1 MNPYFIDYL
10 DNFQNKDEIDR
21 NLADYH
27 LLNNYIL
34 NNYYYNNF
42 YQDHVHYMN
51 NITNVSIS
59 SPSNMYYDCYS
70 QSSWNTNDK
79 QPYIGIK
86 SNYDIWKTN
95 NEFKFDFSSN
105 DLLIKIP
112 PPGFIP
118 VEKKKI
124 HIDTNINN
132 ITDLLDIIDKNPL
145 DKNAEYN
152 IDLKSLHNVRN
163 ELNKLNNMIGM
174 KDLKKTILYQLLY
187 FIQRLHEGKNTSDF
201 KHTVIYGPPGTGK
214 TEIAEIIGMLY
225 SKLGILKKNTFK
237 KVTRSDMIAGYLG
250 QTAIKTK
257 GVIEES
263 LDGVLFIDEAYSLA
277 PESTDSNDSY
287 SKECLDTLCEALSNH
302 KHNLMVIIAGY
313 EDELNSTFFRVN
325 KGLDSRF
332 IWRFRTDS
340 YTGDELNEIYRKK
353 IDEQEW
359 TTNIENSVLSD
370 WFKQRIDDF
379 PHFGRDMELLLMY
392 TKIAHSRRIYGK
404 PKEEVRIITMD
415 DLTEGKELFMTNKK
429 KQKNKISPAS
439 LYAMYV

>member
-10 DNFQNKDEIDR
+10 DNFQNTDEIDR

-34 NNYYYNNF
+34 NSYYYNNF
-42 YQDHVHYMN
+42 YQDHMDYMSH
-51 NITNVSIS
+51 ITNVSIS
-59 SPSNMYYDCYS
+59 SPSNMYYDYYS
-70 QSSWNTNDK
+70 QSFWNTNDK
-79 QPYIGIK
+79 QSYLDNK

-95 NEFKFDFSSN
+95 NEFKFDLSAN
-105 DLLIKIP
+105 NLLIKMPPSGLIP
-112 PPGFIP
+112 T
-118 VEKKKI
+118 KKTKI
-124 HIDTNINN
+124 HIDTNINS
-132 ITDLLDIIDKNPL
+132 ITDLLEIIEKNPL

-152 IDLKSLHNVRN
+152 IDLKSLHNVRD
-163 ELNKLNNMIGM
+163 ELHKLNNMIGM

-225 SKLGILKKNTFK
+225 SKLGILKKNIFK

-257 GVIEES
+257 GVIQES

-332 IWRFRTDS
+332 IWRFHTDS
-340 YTGDELNEIYRKK
+340 YTSDELTEIYRKK
-353 IDEQEW
+353 VDEQEW
-359 TTNIENSVLSD
+359 TTNIENNVLSD
-370 WFKQRIDDF
+370 WFKHRIDDF

-404 PKEEVRIITMD
+404 PKEEVRIITMG

>member
-42 YQDHVHYMN
+42 YQDHMHYMN

>member
-42 YQDHVHYMN
+42 YQDHMHYMN

-86 SNYDIWKTN
+86 SNYDVWKTN

-359 TTNIENSVLSD
+359 TTNIENNVLSD

>member
-42 YQDHVHYMN
+42 YQDHMHYMN

-359 TTNIENSVLSD
+359 TTNIENNVLSD

>member
-34 NNYYYNNF
+34 NSYYYNNF
-42 YQDHVHYMN
+42 YQDHMEYMSH
-51 NITNVSIS
+51 ITNVSIS
-59 SPSNMYYDCYS
+59 SPSNMYYDYYS
-70 QSSWNTNDK
+70 QSFWNTNDK
-79 QPYIGIK
+79 QCYIGNK
-86 SNYDIWKTN
+86 SNYDIWKTK

-105 DLLIKIP
+105 DLLIKMP
-112 PPGFIP
+112 PPGLIP
-118 VEKKKI
+118 TEKKKI
-124 HIDTNINN
+124 HIDTNINS
-132 ITDLLDIIDKNPL
+132 ITDLLDIIEKNPL

-152 IDLKSLHNVRN
+152 IDLKSLHNVRD
-163 ELNKLNNMIGM
+163 ELHKLNNMIGM

-187 FIQRLHEGKNTSDF
+187 FIQRLHESKNTSDF

-225 SKLGILKKNTFK
+225 SKLGILKKNIFK

-257 GVIEES
+257 GVIQES

-302 KHNLMVIIAGY
+302 KDNLMVIIAGY

-332 IWRFRTDS
+332 IWRFHTDS
-340 YTGDELNEIYRKK
+340 YTGDELTEIYRKK
-353 IDEQEW
+353 VDEQEW
-359 TTNIENSVLSD
+359 TTNIENNVLSD
-370 WFKQRIDDF
+370 WFKHRIDDF

-404 PKEEVRIITMD
+404 PKEGVRIITMD

>member
-42 YQDHVHYMN
+42 YQDHMHYMSH
-51 NITNVSIS
+51 ITNVSIS

-79 QPYIGIK
+79 QLYIGNK

-359 TTNIENSVLSD
+359 TTNIENTALSD

>member
-10 DNFQNKDEIDR
+10 DNFPNKDEIYR
-21 NLADYH
+21 NITDYN

-42 YQDHVHYMN
+42 YQDHIHYMN

-70 QSSWNTNDK
+70 QSSWNTQQK
-79 QPYIGIK
+79 ELYIENQ

-105 DLLIKIP
+105 DLLLTVP
-112 PPGFIP
+112 PPGLIIT
-118 VEKKKI
+118 EKKKVD
-124 HIDTNINN
+124 IDIN
-132 ITDLLDIIDKNPL
+132 ITTISDLLEIIEKNPL
-145 DKNAEYN
+145 NKNVEYN
-152 IDLKSLHNVRN
+152 IDLESLHNIRD

-174 KDLKKTILYQLLY
+174 KELKKTILYQLLY

-214 TEIAEIIGMLY
+214 TEIAEIIGTLY
-225 SKLGILKKNTFK
+225 SKLGILKKNVFK

-257 GVIEES
+257 TVIQDS

-277 PESTDSNDSY
+277 PDSKDSNDSY
-287 SKECLDTLCEALSNH
+287 SKECLDTLCEALSNN
-302 KHNLMVIIAGY
+302 KDNLMVIIAGY
-313 EDELNSTFFRVN
+313 EDELNDTFFRVN

-332 IWRFRTDS
+332 IWRFYTDS
-340 YTGDELNEIYRKK
+340 YTGDELSEIYRKK
-353 IDEQEW
+353 IDEQAW
-359 TTNIENSVLSD
+359 QINISNDILSD
-370 WFKQRIDDF
+370 WFKHRLSNF
-379 PHFGRDMELLLMY
+379 SYFGRDMELLLMY
-392 TKIAHSRRIYGK
+392 TKIAHSRRIYGR
-404 PKEEVRIITMD
+404 PKDEVRIITID
-415 DLTEGKELFMTNKK
+415 DLTEGQELFISNKK
-429 KQKNKISPAS
+429 KQKNNINSAY
-439 LYAMYV
+439 LHAMYV